1 VRETQTEQKTQN
13 RSKHRMRRG
22 RCGVLFFARLK
33 SNKMIFCWFFAGWL
47 AKNGWMRTKSSDKND
62 GGFQNILIKN

>member
-1 VRETQTEQKTQN
+1 MREGAAA
-13 RSKHRMRRG
+13 SS
-22 RCGVLFFARLK
+22 FFARRK
-33 SNKMIFCWFFAGWL
+33 SNKMIFCWFFTGWI